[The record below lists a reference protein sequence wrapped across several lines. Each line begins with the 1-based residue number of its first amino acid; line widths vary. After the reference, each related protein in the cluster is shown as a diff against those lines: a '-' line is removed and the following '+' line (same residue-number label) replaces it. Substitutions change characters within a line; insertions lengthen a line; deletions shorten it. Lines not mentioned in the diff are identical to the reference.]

1 MNSQFILRRVLVPVS
16 GGDSDEQAVRL
27 ACSLVDKKGTVYLF
41 NVLEVARDL
50 PLDAPPRADVERSDA
65 LLEQMERV
73 AQSEKRTVETEAVQA
88 REAGPTVVNE
98 AIERGVDAIVVGVD
112 FSKARG
118 EFELGATVNYVLR
131 RAHCRVWL
139 SRGPAPD
146 ELVNGRTPAS

>member
-1 MNSQFILRRVLVPVS
+1 MNSWFSLRRVLVPVS

-65 LLEQMERV
+65 VLEEMERV
-73 AQSEKRTVETEAVQA
+73 VHSEKRAVETEAVQA

-98 AIERGVDAIVVGVD
+98 AVERGVDAIVVGVD

-131 RAHCRVWL
+131 RAHCQVWL
-139 SRGPAPD
+139 SRGPAPA
-146 ELVNGRTPAS
+146 ELANGRTPAS

>member
-1 MNSQFILRRVLVPVS
+1 MNSRFSLRRVLVPVS
-16 GGDSDEQAVRL
+16 GGDSDEQSVRL
-27 ACSLVDKKGTVYLF
+27 ACSLVEKKGTVYLF

-50 PLDAPPRADVERSDA
+50 PLDAPPQADVERSDA
-65 LLEQMERV
+65 LLERMERV
-73 AQSEKRTVETEAVQA
+73 AHSEKRNVEIEAVQA

-131 RAHCRVWL
+131 RAHCQVWL

-146 ELVNGRTPAS
+146 EFLNGRALAS